1 MIKKLDLL
9 VLKAFVGPFIA
20 TFFLTLFVLILQF
33 FWLWI
38 DDFVGKG
45 IDGITILRL
54 IIYLSATL
62 VPLAL
67 PLAVLLSSIMT
78 FGNLGETFELVAIK
92 SAGIGL
98 LRFMR
103 SLLVTT
109 ILLAGLAFY
118 FNNNVIP
125 VANLKMKTLQYDLV
139 NKKPAFDLK
148 EGTFYNMIPGY
159 SIKVAKKV
167 NDSILND
174 IIIYESSPNVRDNM
188 IAAKRGIMRMSD
200 DKHSLEFTLQNGW
213 RYEEEGERNSTNSRL
228 YRLGFKEYKKVLD
241 LSSLT
246 LNFTSDSV
254 YKDRAEML
262 SIGQLNK
269 SIDSLRRMLDQY
281 QQRHKAELKSYL
293 PFIQYIDSGWT
304 EVTIPPVSKDTAV
317 KKDTVAKR
325 NTETKRDTVA
335 KKNAA
340 VKKDTAAKK
349 DSIGKK
355 GRLLAKSILAKRIA
369 DLRRDSLAK
378 KDTAGKRDTTVKK
391 DTVAKKEQPV
401 KKLTAAQKDSVA
413 KRNAAIQADMA
424 FRRMLPDSAR
434 SSVLDQSISFANSIK
449 STMEGASAEYE
460 NRRKELR
467 VHLMTWHEKFTM
479 SIAVLVLFLI
489 GAPLGSIVRKGGIGT
504 PVVFAVAFF
513 VIFFLLNNFGKKF
526 VKEDVLQPIAGMW
539 LATIVLLPIGFFLIY
554 KALHDSQLF
563 NKEFYFRIIRKLRQK
578 NASKANTDKQT
589 PDPEVATEEEVIA
602 AIKDETE
609 KH

>member
-1 MIKKLDLL
+1 MIKKLDIL
-9 VLKAFVGPFIA
+9 VLKAFIGPFIA

-45 IDGITILRL
+45 IDTMTIVRL
-54 IIYLSATL
+54 IVYLSATL

-109 ILLAGLAFY
+109 ILMAGLAFY

-148 EGTFYNMIPGY
+148 EGQFYTMIPGY
-159 SIKVAKKV
+159 SIKVSKKI

-174 IIIYESSPNVRDNM
+174 IIIYESSPGAQDNM

-200 DKHSLEFTLQNGW
+200 DKLSLEFTLQNGW
-213 RYEEEGERNSTNSRL
+213 RYEEEGERTGINTRF
-228 YRLGFKEYKKVLD
+228 YRMGFQEYKKVLD
-241 LSSLT
+241 LSALKI
-246 LNFTSDSV
+246 NFTNDSV

-262 SIGQLNK
+262 SVRQLSK
-269 SIDSLRRMLDQY
+269 TIDSLQRML
-281 QQRHKAELKSYL
+281 QQSQERHKMELKAYL

-304 EVTIPPVSKDTAV
+304 NV
-317 KKDTVAKR
+317 KVPAI
-325 NTETKRDTVA
+325 
-335 KKNAA
+335 
-340 VKKDTAAKK
+340 KK
-349 DSIGKK
+349 DS
-355 GRLLAKSILAKRIA
+355 S
-369 DLRRDSLAK
+369 
-378 KDTAGKRDTTVKK
+378 
-391 DTVAKKEQPV
+391 
-401 KKLTAAQKDSVA
+401 
-413 KRNAAIQADMA
+413 
-424 FRRMLPDSAR
+424 FRKMLPDSAR
-434 SSVLDQSISFANSIK
+434 SGVLDQSISYGNSIK
-449 STMEGASAEYE
+449 SVLEGASTEYE
-460 NRRKELR
+460 NKRKELR
-467 VHLMTWHEKFTM
+467 LHLMTWHEKFTM

-504 PVVFAVAFF
+504 PVVFAIVFF

-526 VKEDVLQPIAGMW
+526 VKEDVLQPFAGMW
-539 LATIVLLPIGFFLIY
+539 LATIVLLPIGMFLIY

-563 NKEFYFRIIRKLRQK
+563 NQEFYFRIFRNIHRFLSRKKAVEPMKTAPDLASTTEDRVVMQRQ
-578 NASKANTDKQT
+578 
-589 PDPEVATEEEVIA
+589 EHE
-602 AIKDETE
+602 
-609 KH
+609 

>member
-1 MIKKLDLL
+1 MIKKLDIL
-9 VLKAFVGPFIA
+9 VLKAFIGPFIA

-45 IDGITILRL
+45 IDSITILRL
-54 IIYLSATL
+54 IVYLSATL

-109 ILLAGLAFY
+109 LLLACLAFY

-148 EGTFYNMIPGY
+148 EGAFYNTIPGY
-159 SIKVAKKV
+159 SIKVAKKI

-174 IIIYESSPNVRDNM
+174 IIIYESSPHAQDNL

-200 DKHSLEFTLQNGW
+200 DKRYLEFTLQNGW
-213 RYEEEGERNSTNSRL
+213 RYEEEGERVGTNTRF

-241 LSSLT
+241 LSSLMM
-246 LNFTSDSV
+246 NFTSDSV

-262 SIGQLNK
+262 SITQLNK
-269 SIDSLRRMLDQY
+269 SIDSVQRMLNQF
-281 QQRHKAELKSYL
+281 QERHKAELKAYL
-293 PFIQYIDSGWT
+293 PFMQYLDSGWT
-304 EVTIPPVSKDTAV
+304 KVTVPPLKMDTAS
-317 KKDTVAKR
+317 KKDMAL
-325 NTETKRDTVA
+325 
-335 KKNAA
+335 KK
-340 VKKDTAAKK
+340 
-349 DSIGKK
+349 
-355 GRLLAKSILAKRIA
+355 
-369 DLRRDSLAK
+369 
-378 KDTAGKRDTTVKK
+378 
-391 DTVAKKEQPV
+391 
-401 KKLTAAQKDSVA
+401 
-413 KRNAAIQADMA
+413 DMA
-424 FRRMLPDSAR
+424 FRKTLPDSAR
-434 SSVLDQSISFANSIK
+434 SNVLDQSISFGNSIK
-449 STMEGASAEYE
+449 STLEGAAVEYE

-504 PVVFAVAFF
+504 PVVFAVIFF
-513 VIFFLLNNFGKKF
+513 VIFFLLNNFGRKF
-526 VKEDVLQPIAGMW
+526 VKEDVLQPFAGMW

-563 NKEFYFRIIRKLRQK
+563 NQEFYFRIFRKLREK
-578 NASKANTDKQT
+578 KAKAKTAEGKQAPVMEET
-589 PDPEVATEEEVIA
+589 PEEA
-602 AIKDETE
+602 
-609 KH
+609 

>member
-9 VLKAFVGPFIA
+9 VLKAFIGPFIA

-45 IDGITILRL
+45 IDGLTILRL

-125 VANLKMKTLQYDLV
+125 IANLKMKTLQYDLV

-174 IIIYESSPNVRDNM
+174 IIIYESSPNVQDNM

-213 RYEEEGERNSTNSRL
+213 RYEEEGERNSTNSRF

-241 LSSLT
+241 LSSLTT

-269 SIDSLRRMLDQY
+269 SIDSLRRTLNQFH
-281 QQRHKAELKSYL
+281 QRHKAELKSYL
-293 PFIQYIDSGWT
+293 PFMQYIDSGWT
-304 EVTIPPVSKDTAV
+304 KVAIPDV
-317 KKDTVAKR
+317 KKDTIL
-325 NTETKRDTVA
+325 
-335 KKNAA
+335 
-340 VKKDTAAKK
+340 KKDT
-349 DSIGKK
+349 
-355 GRLLAKSILAKRIA
+355 L
-369 DLRRDSLAK
+369 
-378 KDTAGKRDTTVKK
+378 VKK
-391 DTVAKKEQPV
+391 DTVAKKDAVVKKDTGVKKDSATIRERLLKRNALIKKMAAARKDTAARQDTVAKKDTTVQKDTAVKKDAPV
-401 KKLTAAQKDSVA
+401 KKLTAAQQDSVA
-413 KRNAAIQADMA
+413 KRNAAAQADMA
-424 FRRMLPDSAR
+424 FRKMLPDSAR

-513 VIFFLLNNFGKKF
+513 VIFFLLNNFGRKF
-526 VKEDVLQPIAGMW
+526 VKEDVLQPFAGMW

-563 NKEFYFRIIRKLRQK
+563 NKEFYSRIIRMFRKK
-578 NASKANTDKQT
+578 NSRKATDKLTSEQV
-589 PDPEVATEEEVIA
+589 EVTEEEVIA
-602 AIKDETE
+602 AMKDETE

>member
-1 MIKKLDLL
+1 MILDNWNGANPETRDPKRETHKIVIKKLDLL
-9 VLKAFVGPFIA
+9 VLKAFIGPFIA

-54 IIYLSATL
+54 IVYLSATL

-103 SLLVTT
+103 ALLVTT

-167 NDSILND
+167 NDTILND
-174 IIIYESSPNVRDNM
+174 IIIYESSPNVQDNM

-200 DKHSLEFTLQNGW
+200 DKHSLEFTLQDGW
-213 RYEEEGERNSTNSRL
+213 RYEEEGERNTTNSRF

-262 SIGQLNK
+262 SIIQLNK
-269 SIDSLRRMLDQY
+269 SIDSLRKMLNQF
-281 QQRHKAELKSYL
+281 QERHKIELKAYL
-293 PFIQYIDSGWT
+293 PFMQYIDSGWT
-304 EVTIPPVSKDTAV
+304 KVTLPDIKKDTIVKKDTAV
-317 KKDTVAKR
+317 KKDSVVKKGAMVKKDTVVKKIAVLRKD
-325 NTETKRDTVA
+325 TVVKRDTVA
-335 KKNAA
+335 KRDTA
-340 VKKDTAAKK
+340 VKKDTIAKK
-349 DSIGKK
+349 D
-355 GRLLAKSILAKRIA
+355 L
-369 DLRRDSLAK
+369 
-378 KDTAGKRDTTVKK
+378 
-391 DTVAKKEQPV
+391 PV
-401 KKLTAAQKDSVA
+401 KKLTAAQIDSVA

-434 SSVLDQSISFANSIK
+434 PGVLDQSISFANSIK

-526 VKEDVLQPIAGMW
+526 VKEDVLQPFAGMW

-563 NKEFYFRIIRKLRQK
+563 NKEFYFRIIRKLR
-578 NASKANTDKQT
+578 SKKVTPKAGTDKET
-589 PDPEVATEEEVIA
+589 PLVEKAEEVALSKGETEE
-602 AIKDETE
+602 
-609 KH
+609 H